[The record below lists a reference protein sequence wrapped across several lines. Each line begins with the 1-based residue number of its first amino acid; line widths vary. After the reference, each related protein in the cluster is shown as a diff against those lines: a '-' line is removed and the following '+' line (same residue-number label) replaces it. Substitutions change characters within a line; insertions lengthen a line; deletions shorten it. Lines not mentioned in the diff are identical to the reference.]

1 MNLTRIPGLNSFLR
15 AIEEVEVP
23 IKALIVDDE
32 AAARSELRYAL
43 QQIPSVTVVGEA
55 ATAAEALELIRNVQ
69 YDIVFLD
76 IKMPGLTG
84 IELAAAVRALAS
96 PPAFIFVTAYS
107 DYAVQAFEL
116 EAFDY
121 ILKPIDPA
129 RVAKSI
135 SRLTKARHRNLAK
148 QTTKPAMS
156 KIFVSDGDKKVPID
170 VDDIFFFSSEDDYA
184 RLHTSNASY
193 LLASTLKELEER
205 LRAKNF
211 FRVHR
216 RFLVNLN
223 KVGAVVTLSRNVM
236 IVRLNNPAR
245 TEIPV
250 SRRRTKALKEALG
263 L

>member
-1 MNLTRIPGLNSFLR
+1 LR